1 MLFGEKRKN
10 KMLKSIKYV
19 YFALLLSVS
28 ITTVACQT
36 KEVRTAAA
44 VKKCQVYLDRDEV
57 SEAGDCYQQA
67 VLANPSAAKEITE
80 AGENAI
86 FQKCVDFKNKE
97 DFRSAIICFE
107 GITELMPNSANVQ
120 FNLADSYYEYF
131 KENGYKDA
139 EILASSQE
147 AVEKGLQ
154 VKNDDIAGKFLYAE
168 ILQSFGKLKEAK
180 EQYKKLIELDSK
192 TSLYWSG
199 LGLTQQKL
207 NEDIDA
213 IKSFEKAIILD
224 PKNYLNYAFSAKS
237 HQKIGEIAK
246 AIEALEKALQLE
258 PSDVDVKAELNKLK
272 EELKTNST
280 KRTKSKASGA

>member
-1 MLFGEKRKN
+1 MLITN
-10 KMLKSIKYV
+10 KLGFVKS
-19 YFALLLSVS
+19 FLLTVIVCGSLSL
-28 ITTVACQT
+28 TAACQT
-36 KEVRTAAA
+36 KLQTADEI
-44 VKKCQVYLDRDEV
+44 VKSCQTFLDKDDLEGAN
-57 SEAGDCYQQA
+57 ECYQK
-67 VLANPSAAKEITE
+67 LLFANPTRAKEISDAGTE
-80 AGENAI
+80 AI
-86 FQKCVDFKNKE
+86 YQKCYDYKKSENYK
-97 DFRSAIICFE
+97 RLIICFE
-107 GITELMPNSANVQ
+107 SITELMPNSANVQ
-120 FNLADSYYEYF
+120 FNLADSYYGYF

-139 EILASSQE
+139 EILARSQE

-180 EQYKKLIELDSK
+180 EQYKKLIEFDSK

-246 AIEALEKALQLE
+246 AIEVLEKALQLE

>member
-107 GITELMPNSANVQ
+107 GATGLIPDSANVQ
-120 FNLADSYYEYF
+120 FNLAYSYYEYF
-131 KENGYKDA
+131 KENDYKDSETLARA
-139 EILASSQE
+139 ED
-147 AVEKGLQ
+147 AVKKGLQ
-154 VKNDDIAGKFLYAE
+154 IKGDDLAAQELYAK
-168 ILQSFGKLKEAK
+168 ILRNGGKLTEAAK
-180 EQYKKLIELDSK
+180 QYKRLLEIKPKS
-192 TSLYWSG
+192 SLFWTG
-199 LGLTQQKL
+199 LGLTQQKMNQD
-207 NEDIDA
+207 NEA
-213 IKSFEKAIILD
+213 IKSLEQAVNLD
-224 PKNYLNYAFSAKS
+224 PKNDLALFFLGTSYT
-237 HQKIGEIAK
+237 KIGEVQK
-246 AIEALEKALQLE
+246 AIKAFEAVLKINENDAEAKKELELLKAK
-258 PSDVDVKAELNKLK
+258 PNKV
-272 EELKTNST
+272 
-280 KRTKSKASGA
+280 KSKTAGN